1 MNFKFTVIKKNQILA
16 VAVTMMLVMAG
27 YLNYRYDPTRPF
39 DVELTGKIEDNL
51 GDAIFVNSTNIEED
65 AVEVFAKD
73 NEDYFVQTR
82 IDRANTYAEQIEIY
96 ENIIMSDSVSEEQK
110 SKAQEE
116 INRINETRNSITI
129 AENLIKLKGF
139 DEVVILVNTS
149 SVNVI
154 VEDDELS
161 KEQLAQIQNIVSREF
176 DVEIDT
182 IHITNKWK
190 LKFSWNIM
198 LSMI

>member
-1 MNFKFTVIKKNQILA
+1 
-16 VAVTMMLVMAG
+16 
-27 YLNYRYDPTRPF
+27 
-39 DVELTGKIEDNL
+39 
-51 GDAIFVNSTNIEED
+51 
-65 AVEVFAKD
+65 
-73 NEDYFVQTR
+73 
-82 IDRANTYAEQIEIY
+82 
-96 ENIIMSDSVSEEQK
+96 MSDSVSEEQK

-129 AENLIKLKGF
+129 AENLIKVKGF

-182 IHITNKWK
+182 IHITNK
-190 LKFSWNIM
+190 
-198 LSMI
+198 